1 MKENPFQQKVVRK
14 KDFEEISHVDFSTKT
29 GRNSVFFQ
37 LRVYGET
44 NAETRWKPMQKASI
58 EKPDSSGIKFNRRK
72 TPMTGSRG

>member
-14 KDFEEISHVDFSTKT
+14 KDFEEISYVDFSTKT
-29 GRNSVFFQ
+29 GRNSVFFATA
-37 LRVYGET
+37 YGKT

-58 EKPDSSGIKFNRRK
+58 GKPDSSGIKFNRRK